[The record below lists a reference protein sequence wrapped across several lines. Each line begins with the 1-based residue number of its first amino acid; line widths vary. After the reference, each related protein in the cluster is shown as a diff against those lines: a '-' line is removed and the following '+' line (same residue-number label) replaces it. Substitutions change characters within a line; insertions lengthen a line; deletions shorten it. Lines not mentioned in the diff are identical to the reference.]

1 MHVMNRLRHTFTVA
15 FSLLLAGAL
24 LWVGCDSSGGMSGTA
39 QGAFTLNL
47 TDDPA
52 DLDSAVVT
60 IERVTLVTEDGAE
73 NEDEDDDDGEDGDD
87 SDDDGDEDEGVIT
100 LTDQTRT
107 IDLLRLQ
114 NGVDSTLANEVTVPE
129 GEYTQLRL
137 VLKDST
143 GANYVVT
150 NSGEKQ
156 DLQVPSGAQSGIK
169 IVLPGEVEVEN
180 DGDQL
185 AVTLDFDAEDSFI
198 ETGNGQHIFK
208 PTVRVKNVFVNGETV
223 QTVSVEGAVSSA
235 GSDAVAVDSIGFAV
249 TNRTDFDDDDGV
261 SGPGD
266 LQPGQIVE
274 VEGTIRSDGTFE
286 ALDVEVEDDSE
297 VERSIMAPLEAV
309 STADSTL
316 TQLGVAIQVTE
327 NTEFD
332 DDEGLEALETGTQ
345 VETDYYL
352 DNGRFATEVER
363 EDD

>member
-1 MHVMNRLRHTFTVA
+1 MHQFRHTFILA
-15 FSLLLAGAL
+15 FSLLITGGL
-24 LWVGCDSSGGMSGTA
+24 LWVGCDSSGGVSGPA
-39 QGAFTLNL
+39 EGAFTLNL

-60 IERVTLVTEDGAE
+60 IDRVTLVTEDGAE
-73 NEDEDDDDGEDGDD
+73 NDDEDDGDDDDDGED
-87 SDDDGDEDEGVIT
+87 EEEGVIT

-114 NGVDSTLANEVTVPE
+114 NGVDSTLAEEVTVPE

-143 GANYVVT
+143 GANYVIT

-156 DLQVPSGAQSGIK
+156 NLQVPSGAQSGIK

-185 AVTLDFDAEDSFI
+185 AVTLDFDAEDSFV
-198 ETGNGQHIFK
+198 ETGNGKHIFK

-223 QTVSVEGAVSSA
+223 QTVSVDGAVSST
-235 GSDAVAVDSIGFAV
+235 GSDIVSVDSIDFAV
-249 TNRTDFDDDDGV
+249 TSRTDFDDDDGL

-266 LQPGQIVE
+266 LQSGQIVE
-274 VEGTIRSDGTFE
+274 VEGTIRSDGTYE
-286 ALDVEVEDDSE
+286 ALDVELEDDSE
-297 VERSIMAPLEAV
+297 VERSIAAPLEAV
-309 STADSTL
+309 SATDSTL
-316 TQLGVAIQVTE
+316 TQLGVTIQVTST
-327 NTEFD
+327 TEFD
-332 DDEGLEALETGTQ
+332 DDGGLSALETGTQ

>member
-1 MHVMNRLRHTFTVA
+1 MTRFRHTFLLA
-15 FSLLLAGAL
+15 FSLLITAGL
-24 LWVGCDSSGGMSGTA
+24 LWVGCDSSGGLSEPA
-39 QGAFTLNL
+39 QGTFTLNL

-60 IERVTLVTEDGAE
+60 IDRVTLVTEDGAE
-73 NEDEDDDDGEDGDD
+73 NEDDDEGDDDDDGED
-87 SDDDGDEDEGVIT
+87 EEEGVVT
-100 LTDQTRT
+100 LTDQTHT

-114 NGVDSTLANEVTVPE
+114 NGIDSTLAEDVTVPE

-156 DLQVPSGAQSGIK
+156 DLQVPSGVQSGIK
-169 IVLPGEVEVEN
+169 IILPGEVEVEN

-185 AVTLDFDAEDSFI
+185 SVTLDFDAEESFV
-198 ETGNGQHIFK
+198 ETGSGQHIFK

-223 QTVSVEGAVSSA
+223 QTVSVDGAVSAATS
-235 GSDAVAVDSIGFAV
+235 STVSVDSIDFAV
-249 TNRTDFDDDDGV
+249 TNRTDFDDGV

-266 LQPGQIVE
+266 LQAGQAVE

-286 ALDVEVEDDSE
+286 ALDVEREEEGE
-297 VERSIMAPLEAV
+297 VERSITAPLESV
-309 STADSTL
+309 STTDSTL
-316 TQLGVAIQVTE
+316 TQLGVTIQVTE

-332 DDEGLEALETGTQ
+332 TDGGLSALESGVQ
-345 VETDYYL
+345 VETDYFL
-352 DNGRFATEVER
+352 DNGRVATEVER

>member
-1 MHVMNRLRHTFTVA
+1 MTRFRHTFLLA
-15 FSLLLAGAL
+15 FSLLITAGL
-24 LWVGCDSSGGMSGTA
+24 LWVGCDSSGGLSEPA
-39 QGAFTLNL
+39 QGTFTLNL

-60 IERVTLVTEDGAE
+60 IDRVTLVTEDGEE
-73 NEDEDDDDGEDGDD
+73 NDDEEDGDDDDDGED
-87 SDDDGDEDEGVIT
+87 EEEGVVT

-114 NGVDSTLANEVTVPE
+114 NGIDSTLAEDVTVPE

-150 NSGEKQ
+150 NSGETQ

-169 IVLPGEVEVEN
+169 IILPGEVEVEN

-185 AVTLDFDAEDSFI
+185 AVTLDFDAEESFV
-198 ETGNGQHIFK
+198 ETGNGQYKFK
-208 PTVRVKNVFVNGETV
+208 PTVRVKNVLVNGETV
-223 QTVSVEGAVSSA
+223 QTVSVDGAVSST
-235 GSDAVAVDSIGFAV
+235 GSDVVSVDSIDFAV
-249 TNRTDFDDDDGV
+249 TRRTDFDDDDGV

-266 LQPGQIVE
+266 LQAGQIVE
-274 VEGTIRSDGTFE
+274 VEGTIRSDGTYE

-297 VERSIMAPLEAV
+297 VERSITAPLDAV
-309 STADSTL
+309 STTDSTL
-316 TQLGVAIQVTE
+316 TQLGVTIQVTS

-332 DDEGLEALETGTQ
+332 DDGGLGALEEGLQ